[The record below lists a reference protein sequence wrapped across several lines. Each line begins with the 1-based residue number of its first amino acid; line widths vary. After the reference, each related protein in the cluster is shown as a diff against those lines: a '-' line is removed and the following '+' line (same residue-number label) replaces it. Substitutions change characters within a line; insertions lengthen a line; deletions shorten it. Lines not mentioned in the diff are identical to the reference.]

1 MAGQSEPSPVKGSF
15 VGDVLSGCEVGG
27 GFGWAAHWLA
37 GAQMPEPSWAAAVGD
52 AADQGQRMRM
62 HASEQLPATSSLAA
76 ARVFGLGGGAGQLVI
91 SVDWKSIEPERKRHG
106 RAGQV
111 TVVTVGAAVTN
122 SHE

>member
-1 MAGQSEPSPVKGSF
+1 MWYWGEGVW
-15 VGDVLSGCEVGG
+15 VGNT
-27 GFGWAAHWLA
+27 LA

-76 ARVFGLGGGAGQLVI
+76 ARVFGLFCWALGGGAEQLVI
-91 SVDWKSIEPERKRHG
+91 SVDWKSIEPGRKRHG
-106 RAGQV
+106 RAGH
-111 TVVTVGAAVTN
+111 GGYGGRG

>member
-1 MAGQSEPSPVKGSF
+1 MWYWGEGVW
-15 VGDVLSGCEVGG
+15 VGNT
-27 GFGWAAHWLA
+27 LA

-76 ARVFGLGGGAGQLVI
+76 ARVFGLFCWALGGGAEQLVI
-91 SVDWKSIEPERKRHG
+91 SVDWKSIEPGRKRHG

-111 TVVTVGAAVTN
+111 TVVTVGRQSRIVTN
-122 SHE
+122 SPE